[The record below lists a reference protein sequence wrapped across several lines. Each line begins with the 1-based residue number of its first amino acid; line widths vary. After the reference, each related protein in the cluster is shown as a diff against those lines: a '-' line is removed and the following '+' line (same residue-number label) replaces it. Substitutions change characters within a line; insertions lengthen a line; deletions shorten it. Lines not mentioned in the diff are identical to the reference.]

1 MDINWSRYIEIAR
14 AQDLGSAEVARLI
27 RTETRRKVNISEV
40 KRRLSVSESAAAQIR
55 QPNSLDVINLCE
67 GEADEESTLS
77 ISAKGMT
84 FEFKTQRPEEC
95 HLHSV
100 SHERRRHMNIRFSGV
115 HVTLVISPTDLR
127 GGFHRLCSLAQDQ
140 LGINLS
146 SGKEA
151 VVFLSKTR
159 KICKIVTTDEKGTML
174 LTRTLH
180 NGRFEELMVRV
191 GQQAKCSLTL
201 SDLERFLNGER
212 LYTKSDTFW

>member
-84 FEFKTQRPEEC
+84 FEFKTQRPEE
-95 HLHSV
+95 SV
-100 SHERRRHMNIRFSGV
+100 IFILSHERRRHMNIRFSGV

-201 SDLERFLNGER
+201 SDLERFLNGGR